1 MAKIRS
7 ITIKGYSGYG
17 TGDEAFQDIV
27 QLTADSISYHYQ
39 PQIPS
44 ELNPVRKW
52 KYQTNSPIYKMRFDA
67 VEAMIPYVLDS
78 AKLENCTDIG
88 GIEFHLIFSDKTEFR
103 ETYWV
108 PGERF
113 ADCFRLIKSMVPQC
127 EYIPAVLLTEE
138 DVEED
143 DQEEDDKE
151 EEEEEEESF
160 SEPLAESGE
169 ENFG

>member
-27 QLTADSISYHYQ
+27 RLTADSISYHYQ

-67 VEAMIPYVLDS
+67 VEAMIPGIIYNELSEMGEDVGS
-78 AKLENCTDIG
+78 
-88 GIEFHLIFSDKTEFR
+88 IEFKVIFEDKSEFN
-103 ETYWV
+103 ETYIY
-108 PGERF
+108 PSELL
-113 ADCFRLIKSMVPQC
+113 ADCFRLIKSMVPEC

-151 EEEEEEESF
+151 EE
-160 SEPLAESGE
+160 
-169 ENFG
+169 